1 MPSRKEVEKP
11 NRHPAC
17 ERPALRLTRSS
28 AALRVDTAMSNV
40 TPKNAFLPWS
50 IPVVAVVGGSLAGA
64 GSGLSFVALHSNW
77 KRLAWVTPD
86 AESTVPF
93 WTFEGLIPM
102 LISVGWTGLILHGR
116 GHRRGL
122 SLTVALAAIELAV
135 LAFALL
141 PVARDGNGGVW
152 AMTIGLPP
160 LALVLLG
167 GPIASI
173 VWPMRSKLVNVWP
186 HVLAGLLLPVAVYVS
201 YTSVGGRF

>member
-17 ERPALRLTRSS
+17 ERPAPRLTRSS

-93 WTFEGLIPM
+93 G
-102 LISVGWTGLILHGR
+102 
-116 GHRRGL
+116 
-122 SLTVALAAIELAV
+122 
-135 LAFALL
+135 
-141 PVARDGNGGVW
+141 
-152 AMTIGLPP
+152 P
-160 LALVLLG
+160 LKDSYPCLF
-167 GPIASI
+167 
-173 VWPMRSKLVNVWP
+173 R
-186 HVLAGLLLPVAVYVS
+186 LAGPV
-201 YTSVGGRF
+201 